1 MASRLGMG
9 FFFIASLIAAMGL
22 FQTAVADTYTVGDDL
37 GWTIPPGGSIAYSTW
52 ARTKNF
58 EINDT
63 IVFSWTNTHD
73 VAEVSEADYE
83 NCTKTNPI
91 GSVQQTSPANFTLDS
106 NRSRYFICTINNHC
120 ELGQKV
126 TINIGEWNSASSLTV
141 GATLSLLLS
150 TIVISLLSH
159 QI

>member
-1 MASRLGMG
+1 MANRLGLVT
-9 FFFIASLIAAMGL
+9 SLIVVVMAL
-22 FQTAVADTYTVGDDL
+22 FKTTAADTYTVGDEL
-37 GWTIPPGGSIAYSTW
+37 RWTIPPGGPIAYSTW
-52 ARTKNF
+52 ARSKNF

-63 IVFSWTNTHD
+63 IVFNWSDTHD
-73 VAEVSEADYE
+73 VAEVSEADYD

-91 GSVQQTSPANFTLDS
+91 GTIQQTSPANFTLDS
-106 NRSRYFICTINNHC
+106 NRTRYFICTINTHC

-141 GATLSLLLS
+141 GALSLLLS
-150 TIVISLLSH
+150 TIVISLLSY

>member
-1 MASRLGMG
+1 MATRLLG
-9 FFFIASLIAAMGL
+9 FIASLVV
-22 FQTAVADTYTVGDDL
+22 AVALFEMTAADTHYVGDEM
-37 GWTIPPGGSIAYSTW
+37 GWAVPPGGPIAYSTW
-52 ARTKNF
+52 AKTKNF

-63 IVFSWTNTHD
+63 IVFNWNGTHD

-91 GSVQQTSPANFTLDS
+91 GSIQQSSPANFTLDS
-106 NRSRYFICTINNHC
+106 NRSRYFICTVSSHC

-126 TINIGEWNSASSLTV
+126 TINIGEWSSASSLTV
-141 GATLSLLLS
+141 GALSVLVS
-150 TIVISLLSH
+150 AVVISLLSS